1 MNSTLFCRRTHVIT
15 RRTHFFRCRTRL
27 FHMNTLANKNE
38 YGCRKMNASI
48 FCRSRIQFHNCRTHF
63 FIMNTLTKFM
73 NTSLRKMNSAF
84 FMVISYTLLWIRLF
98 LGPKK
103 GLPFFWYPEEGFN
116 HPNRDVYTFPPAELL
131 HISWILHITKWIL
144 CFYCVVF
151 IFRNADIIYL
161 VSIRLVK
168 IWIRLSKYEFCIY
181 CLLNS
186 FCHVQN
192 SFYNVQNSFFHMH
205 ISFIFFEFVL

>member
-1 MNSTLFCRRTHVIT
+1 MSSTLLGRRTHVIT

-48 FCRSRIQFHNCRTHF
+48 FCRRIQFHNCRTHF
-63 FIMNTLTKFM
+63 FIMNTLTNFM
-73 NTSLRKMNSAF
+73 NTSWRKMNSAF

-103 GLPFFWYPEEGFN
+103 GLPFFWYPEERIN
-116 HPNRDVYTFPPAELL
+116 HPNRDVFLFPPAELL
-131 HISWILHITKWIL
+131 HISWILHIRKWIL
-144 CFYCVVF
+144 CFYGVVF
-151 IFRNADIIYL
+151 IFRNADIIFL
-161 VSIRLVK
+161 VSIRLLK
-168 IWIRLSKYEFCIY
+168 KRIRLSKYEFCIF
-181 CLLNS
+181 CLHNS

-192 SFYNVQNSFFHMH
+192 SFFNVQNSFFHMH